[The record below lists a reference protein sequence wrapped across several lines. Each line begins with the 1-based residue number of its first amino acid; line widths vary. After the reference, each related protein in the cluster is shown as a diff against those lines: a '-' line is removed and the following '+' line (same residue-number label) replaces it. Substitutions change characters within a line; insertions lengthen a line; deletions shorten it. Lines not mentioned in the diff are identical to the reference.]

1 VAAVIA
7 RVTGTAL
14 TPGIS
19 RNGRLYTREAIAKAV
34 KRAQGRIADGKRPI
48 SMRSHHQAGDDST
61 HIAGA
66 VSRMWQDPDSGA
78 AKYEGGIA
86 DTAVGRDIAAL
97 TDDTDGQP
105 QHLRGVSIRGA
116 WMEEPRMETVDG
128 RDIQTADD
136 LEIQGIDFTAEPG
149 VDDADV
155 RHLPV
160 GSDEDA
166 PDARFALAESVAD
179 TMLTAHVQEKGAEP
193 LKSGKPAAAPTKA
206 TVYADPGYQGD
217 KAKRYALDTKKQ
229 AKAAWAFIN
238 QADNA
243 KDYTAA
249 QLKRIKQRIVK
260 ALKGFGVEVNT
271 AEHYLV
277 EPVTALTESTTL
289 AECMGCYGEQD
300 PHEAGSFY
308 VTLTNGP
315 VTVSVSSY
323 RVDPADLDLIGR
335 AAMDGA
341 CKALAALDPDMDGDI
356 DAPGADA
363 EDTDH
368 DMASANVP
376 GTACP
381 CGCGCAIPLEP
392 GDCPRTCVCAVCGD
406 GEPMAEDAP
415 DAVETAP
422 DPAAAAVEPA
432 PQAAADP
439 TTETEEPAVSE
450 PTTAVEPT
458 QAAPAPSAVT
468 LSGEQFAQLL
478 AAASAPRTVEAAPA
492 SAAPVVEA
500 APAAP
505 APVAETQEQ
514 RIERLI
520 SDGITAGV
528 QKLVSTGALN
538 PGRKGLTGRPVTET
552 GEEATLTEHGVPED
566 WPQKPLHTYTAEER
580 RKYIDNALAE
590 HVLGDSLYTGKR

>member
-1 VAAVIA
+1 MAAVIA

-34 KRAQGRIADGKRPI
+34 ERAQARIADGKRPI

-66 VSRMWQDPDSGA
+66 VSRIWQDPQSGA

-116 WMEEPRMETVDG
+116 WMQEPRTETMDG
-128 RDIQTADD
+128 REVQTADD
-136 LEIQGIDFTAEPG
+136 LEIQGIDYTAEPG

-155 RHLPV
+155 RHLAP
-160 GSDEDA
+160 GPNEDA
-166 PDARFALAESVAD
+166 PDARFALAESVTDA
-179 TMLTAHVQEKGAEP
+179 TVAVQLQEKGAAP
-193 LKSGKPAAAPTKA
+193 LKSGKPAAAQTKA

-229 AKAAWAFIN
+229 AKAAWSYIN

-243 KDYTAA
+243 KAYTDA
-249 QLKRIKQRIVK
+249 QLKRIKQRIAK

-271 AEHYLV
+271 AEHYLID
-277 EPVTALTESTTL
+277 PVAALTESTPL
-289 AECMGCYGEQD
+289 AECMGYCEENPQ
-300 PHEAGSFY
+300 EAGSFY

-315 VTVSVSSY
+315 VSVSVSSH

-341 CKALAALDPDMDGDI
+341 CKALATLDPDMDGDI
-356 DAPGADA
+356 DVPGADA

-368 DMASANVP
+368 DMATANLP
-376 GTACP
+376 GTPCP

-392 GDCPRTCVCAVCGD
+392 GDCPCVCVCDACGD

-415 DAVETAP
+415 AAVETAP
-422 DPAAAAVEPA
+422 DPAATAAEPA
-432 PQAAADP
+432 PHAAADP

-458 QAAPAPSAVT
+458 QAAPAPAAPT
-468 LSGEQFAQLL
+468 FTFEQVQALL
-478 AAASAPRTVEAAPA
+478 AASGQRPVEAAPLA
-492 SAAPVVEA
+492 AAPVAETA
-500 APAAP
+500 PPAPAA
-505 APVAETQEQ
+505 VAETQEQ
-514 RIERLI
+514 MIARLVE
-520 SDGITAGV
+520 SGITKGV

-538 PGRKGLTGRPVTET
+538 PGRKGLVGRP
-552 GEEATLTEHGVPED
+552 LTENGQEQALTELGIPED

-580 RKYIDNALAE
+580 RKYIDNAMAE